1 MASAME
7 MDDSQRAAVAQ
18 NEPRLL
24 GLYWG
29 SYQLGLDPPAGEVQ
43 GRLEGAGRTIAT
55 GRGDNASWNAP
66 KWRKQ
71 SSKGTGRNAEGWG
84 KRKNPEEEEQ
94 GVLDKQTQVLLQMMT
109 RMTLRHDQELCRLR
123 VDTSFVMFSDVG
135 DHGCLP
141 RLRATAEN
149 WSDQFAQGKVTCS
162 LKVIMMLS
170 LLKMLRE
177 ELEKTQTDDTLA
189 EKYRAL
195 SWMVEGDNALSPC
208 WTYLEW
214 NSAEKKEQVSK
225 QQPLKHQEVLT
236 ILDKM
241 DLAIPLQGVLTNFRN
256 TKGMDTA
263 AAPQAPGSAH
273 HPRQDGLGHS
283 SAGSA
288 DKLSQHQGHG
298 HRQGDP
304 VHDQHRPAPLLDRG
318 RTPGPAKTIWMLL
331 HEAHRKPSPPGSGQR
346 PQLAKQMEE
355 AFMATDFCD
364 WAPRRTQ

>member
-1 MASAME
+1 ME
-7 MDDSQRAAVAQ
+7 DDSQRAAVAQ
-18 NEPRLL
+18 NELRLL
-24 GLYWG
+24 GLPTG
-29 SYQLGLDPPAGEVQ
+29 
-43 GRLEGAGRTIAT
+43 GAISSTPQQEKSKDDWKEQDDRDWE
-55 GRGDNASWNAP
+55 RSRDASWNAP

-71 SSKGTGRNAEGWG
+71 SSTGTGRNAEGWG
-84 KRKNPEEEEQ
+84 KRKNPEEEKEQ

-123 VDTSFVMFSDVG
+123 VDTSFVMFSVVG

-149 WSDQFAQGKVTCS
+149 WSEQFAQGKVTCS

-170 LLKMLRE
+170 LLKLLRE
-177 ELEKTQTDDTLA
+177 ELEKTQTDDTLT

-256 TKGMDTA
+256 TKGMDTGKDSEVI
-263 AAPQAPGSAH
+263 PFMISIGLR
-273 HPRQDGLGHS
+273 HPSTADVHLGLQ
-283 SAGSA
+283 
-288 DKLSQHQGHG
+288 KLSGCSCMKLIAS
-298 HRQGDP
+298 RL
-304 VHDQHRPAPLLDRG
+304 RPDR
-318 RTPGPAKTIWMLL
+318 
-331 HEAHRKPSPPGSGQR
+331 GQR

>member
-1 MASAME
+1 MASPME

-18 NEPRLL
+18 NELRLL
-24 GLYWG
+24 GLPTGGAISSG
-29 SYQLGLDPPAGEVQ
+29 STPQQEKSKDDWKEQ
-43 GRLEGAGRTIAT
+43 DDRDWERS
-55 GRGDNASWNAP
+55 RDASWNAP

-84 KRKNPEEEEQ
+84 KRKNPEEEKEQ

-149 WSDQFAQGKVTCS
+149 WSEQFAQGKVTCS

-170 LLKMLRE
+170 LLKLLRE
-177 ELEKTQTDDTLA
+177 ELEKTQTDDTLT

-256 TKGMDTA
+256 TKGMDTGKDSEVI
-263 AAPQAPGSAH
+263 PFMISIGLR
-273 HPRQDGLGHS
+273 HPSTADVHLGLQ
-283 SAGSA
+283 
-288 DKLSQHQGHG
+288 KLSGCSCMKLIAS
-298 HRQGDP
+298 RL
-304 VHDQHRPAPLLDRG
+304 RPDR
-318 RTPGPAKTIWMLL
+318 
-331 HEAHRKPSPPGSGQR
+331 GQR